1 MIDIH
6 SHIIYSI
13 DDGSQSLDMSLE
25 MLRMSVNSG
34 VTDIIATPH
43 VNRQGKIPEWAEI
56 EDKAETLRQAAA
68 KENIP
73 IHIYTGAEIELNG
86 DVLRFLTGDKRDY
99 CLAHS
104 HYVLLELTEQSQPEF
119 VEPLLYEIQMRG
131 YYPILAH
138 VERFPILT
146 HHPERLLR
154 WLKKGMLA
162 QCNTGSFTGY
172 FGSTLQGY
180 VRDFYRNHMI
190 HFLGSDGHRVEFRT
204 TDINDAHAEL
214 DRLKKETK
222 NSQDLWQAATHNA
235 EFILKDKV
243 LYPDLPDHWQKEKKG
258 FFSRLFGR

>member
-6 SHIIYSI
+6 SHIIYDI
-13 DDGSQSLDMSLE
+13 DDGSQSLEMSLQ
-25 MLRMSVNSG
+25 MLKMSVASG

-43 VNRQGKIPEWAEI
+43 TNRQGKIPPWTEI
-56 EDKAETLRQAAA
+56 EDKAETLRAAA
-68 KENIP
+68 KKENIP

-86 DVLRFLTGDKRDY
+86 DVLRFLTGDSRQY
-99 CLAHS
+99 CLAGS
-104 HYVLLELTEQSQPEF
+104 PYVLLELTEQSQPDI
-119 VEPLLYEIQMRG
+119 VESLLYEIQMRG

-138 VERFPILT
+138 IERFPILT
-146 HHPERLLR
+146 GHPERLLR
-154 WLKKGMLA
+154 WMRKGILT

-204 TDINDAHAEL
+204 TDIREAHQEL
-214 DRLKKETK
+214 DRLKAATK
-222 NSQDLWQAATHNA
+222 NSQDLWQDATRNA
-235 EFILKDKV
+235 EFILKHKI
-243 LYPDLPDHWQKEKKG
+243 LYPDIPDHWQKEKKG